1 MSPVVTAESTA
12 TVLDG
17 GPTLDSVMRAHPTL
31 SVTDALEIL
40 ARKTG
45 SAADKAVEHHGR
57 EGKRIFTEEP
67 TDRKGAVM
75 TAVLSVRP
83 SCCYFLQGICT
94 FGERCEHAH
103 IKSTRCHFGHRC
115 RVGHAAPLVEFC
127 NITTGGAS
135 KGAGKL

>member
-12 TVLDG
+12 TVVDG
-17 GPTLDSVMRAHPTL
+17 GPTLDSVMRAHPGL

-40 ARKTG
+40 SRKTS

-57 EGKRIFTEEP
+57 EGKRIYTEEP

-94 FGERCEHAH
+94 FGGRCEHAH

-115 RVGHAAPLVEFC
+115 RVGHAAPLVDFVHF
-127 NITTGGAS
+127 TGGAS

>member
-1 MSPVVTAESTA
+1 MRRQ
-12 TVLDG
+12 LDG
-17 GPTLDSVMRAHPTL
+17 VA
-31 SVTDALEIL
+31 VC
-40 ARKTG
+40 ARRLIC
-45 SAADKAVEHHGR
+45 AQ
-57 EGKRIFTEEP
+57 
-67 TDRKGAVM
+67 
-75 TAVLSVRP
+75 VLSHRP

>member
-1 MSPVVTAESTA
+1 MAHFAQAVTANVGHVVRELQAVAS
-12 TVLDG
+12 LCS
-17 GPTLDSVMRAHPTL
+17 LH
-31 SVTDALEIL
+31 ALP
-40 ARKTG
+40 
-45 SAADKAVEHHGR
+45 

-115 RVGHAAPLVEFC
+115 RVGHAAPLVEYC

-135 KGAGKL
+135 KGAGN

>member
-12 TVLDG
+12 TVADG
-17 GPTLDSVMRAHPTL
+17 GPTLDSVMRAHPGL

-45 SAADKAVEHHGR
+45 SAADKALEHHGC

-75 TAVLSVRP
+75 RAVLSVRP

-115 RVGHAAPLVEFC
+115 RVGHAAPLVEYC
-127 NITTGGAS
+127 NITTGGAR
-135 KGAGKL
+135 KGAGML

>member
-1 MSPVVTAESTA
+1 
-12 TVLDG
+12 
-17 GPTLDSVMRAHPTL
+17 MRAHPGL

-45 SAADKAVEHHGR
+45 SAADKMEHHGC

-115 RVGHAAPLVEFC
+115 RVGHAAPLVEYC